1 MPLVP
6 ISRPYVLIANNSD
19 DHRRWQKHTLDNID
33 RINRKFAIV
42 EAELTSGGELGV
54 ENPFGERLPT
64 GFTPIYA
71 EDDNGNPLIVA
82 GSSMNTLR
90 TDGQIGL
97 TVDYASAEPLSGS
110 GAVGEYYSAAVTQAS
125 AVALTSTVTKT
136 ITSITL
142 PAGDWQVDGLFC
154 FTGGAITGT
163 VSQVHI
169 ATAPDNV
176 TGSVLGDSWVISP
189 TIPTAAADTTIAIPG
204 NRRSLSV
211 STSIYLNATM
221 AFTAGTAKA
230 YGRISARRAAVQLQ
244 TVSGTVT
251 GVLWGPA

>member
-6 ISRPYVLIANNSD
+6 ITRPYILIANNID
-19 DHRRWQKHTLDNID
+19 DHRRWQRHTLDNLD
-33 RINRKFAIV
+33 RLNRKFALV
-42 EAELTSGGELGV
+42 EAELTSGTELAV

-71 EDDNGNPLIVA
+71 EDTSGNPLIVT

-97 TVDYASAEPLSGS
+97 TVNYYSAEPLSGS
-110 GAVGEYYSAAVTQAS
+110 GAVGEYYSSAVTQAN
-125 AVALTSTVTKT
+125 AVSLVSTVTKT

-142 PAGDWQVDGLFC
+142 PAGDWNVDGVFG
-154 FTGGAITGT
+154 FTGGAVTGT
-163 VSQVHI
+163 ITQAHI
-169 ATAPDNV
+169 ATAADAV
-176 TGSVLGDSWVISP
+176 TGSVLGDSWIITPWQS
-189 TIPTAAADTTIAIPG
+189 TAGADEFLTIPG

-211 STSIYLNATM
+211 STTIYLNATM
-221 AFTAGTAKA
+221 SFSAGTAKA

-244 TVSGTVT
+244 TVSGTVM